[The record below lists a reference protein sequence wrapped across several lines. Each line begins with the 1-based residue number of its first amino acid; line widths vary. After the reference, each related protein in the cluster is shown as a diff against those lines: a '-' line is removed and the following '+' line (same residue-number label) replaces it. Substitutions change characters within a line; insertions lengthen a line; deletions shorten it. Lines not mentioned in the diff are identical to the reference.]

1 MKKLLLIIILTV
13 LIIPNTS
20 YAFSFSDLLWW
31 RNNDNNEVAVNK
43 ELSEQ
48 QKLNA
53 EDKLAVW
60 LEAYDKKDLSI
71 IDSSN
76 EYTNISIAELN
87 YILQEQLKKYSN
99 PPIQDVSL
107 SLRDNKFVLE
117 GYALKPFKGN
127 AYIEVRVEAMD
138 QQLYFHVA
146 KARYKGL
153 FIPGS
158 LVGRLLFDQ
167 LEFLSDFFFRGN
179 IKLKDIVV
187 DDNKVEFILE

>member
-1 MKKLLLIIILTV
+1 MKKLLLIIMLVV

-31 RNNDNNEVAVNK
+31 RNNDNNEVVAVE
-43 ELSEQ
+43 ELTSQ

-53 EDKLAVW
+53 EDKLAMW
-60 LEAYDKKDLSI
+60 LEAYSENDLSLVAAN
-71 IDSSN
+71 N
-76 EYTNISIAELN
+76 EYTNISVAELN

-99 PPIQDVSL
+99 PPIQDVKL
-107 SLRDNKFVLE
+107 SLKDNKFVLE
-117 GYALKPFKGN
+117 GYALKPIKGN
-127 AYIEVRVEAMD
+127 AYIEVRIEAME
-138 QQLYFHVA
+138 QQLYFHVT

-167 LEFLSDFFFRGN
+167 LEFLSDFFFSN
-179 IKLKDIVV
+179 DIKLQDIIVG
-187 DDNKVEFILE
+187 DDNVEFVLE